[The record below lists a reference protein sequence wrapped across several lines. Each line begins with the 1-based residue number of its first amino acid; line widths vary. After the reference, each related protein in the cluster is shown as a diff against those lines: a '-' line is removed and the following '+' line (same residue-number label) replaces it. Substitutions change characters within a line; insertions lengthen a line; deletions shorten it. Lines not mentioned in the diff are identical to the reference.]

1 MAEIAVVEIAA
12 FVAVA
17 AELAAI
23 GGVAA
28 EASFPAC
35 FSAAKTRLASVDNY
49 IVRSEGALVFVVE
62 VAFEVASEFVT
73 EVEIGLGVEAVVF
86 G

>member
-1 MAEIAVVEIAA
+1 M
-12 FVAVA
+12 
-17 AELAAI
+17 
-23 GGVAA
+23 
-28 EASFPAC
+28 
-35 FSAAKTRLASVDNY
+35 
-49 IVRSEGALVFVVE
+49 RSEGALVFVVE